1 MLGTLAHPRK
11 PILLLLVFGVFLM
24 IVGITALAQ
33 AVLVSTTYS
42 QSILE
47 AVVGGDAA
55 TVRALVNE
63 KLTAKDL
70 EPGATTSSLAASI
83 QRPLHDLLSP
93 GGITRIE
100 IRRPD
105 GTVIASDDLGAVGGL
120 GGTSADF
127 AKAIAGTPT
136 ATFAGPSTSEALGT
150 ALTTETLLRE
160 YLPLKNGE
168 RVLAVVGVWR
178 DGQPVATRLG
188 FRAPGRDRGHADG
201 RARGGVRPVPRL
213 PGRPGQDQPSDRPAA
228 RGYPA
233 RSVDRHAQPRQPRD
247 GPRRGRRDGPD
258 GQGADRD
265 RVRPLPISSSTY
277 TSS

>member
-63 KLTAKDL
+63 NLTAKDL

-83 QRPLHDLLSP
+83 QRPLHDLLSSRVASP
-93 GGITRIE
+93 GSRSAGPTGRSS
-100 IRRPD
+100 RP
-105 GTVIASDDLGAVGGL
+105 TTSARSAAGAR
-120 GGTSADF
+120 TSADF

-150 ALTTETLLRE
+150 ALHDGNAPARV
-160 YLPLKNGE
+160 PPAQE
-168 RVLAVVGVWR
+168 R
-178 DGQPVATRLG
+178 
-188 FRAPGRDRGHADG
+188 
-201 RARGGVRPVPRL
+201 
-213 PGRPGQDQPSDRPAA
+213 RPGP
-228 RGYPA
+228 G
-233 RSVDRHAQPRQPRD
+233 
-247 GPRRGRRDGPD
+247 RGRRLARRPAG
-258 GQGADRD
+258 RR
-265 RVRPLPISSSTY
+265 RVSARSART
-277 TSS
+277 